1 MTRIGVS
8 GAWHAIELNQKSKP
22 ACSKPI
28 LIFHNNMYTALLD
41 MKNCKNEIKI
51 YQLKSIYNVDK
62 RKERERERERE
73 RVSSLKPYLM
83 SIVIH
88 CLSSKVPGRKSNV

>member
-1 MTRIGVS
+1 MWTKER
-8 GAWHAIELNQKSKP
+8 
-22 ACSKPI
+22 
-28 LIFHNNMYTALLD
+28 
-41 MKNCKNEIKI
+41 
-51 YQLKSIYNVDK
+51 
-62 RKERERERERE
+62 RERERERERERDREREREKERE

>member
-51 YQLKSIYNVDK
+51 YQLKIIYMYNLDK
-62 RKERERERERE
+62 RKERERERKRKRERE
-73 RVSSLKPYLM
+73 FLA
-83 SIVIH
+83 
-88 CLSSKVPGRKSNV
+88 

>member
-51 YQLKSIYNVDK
+51 YQLKFIYNVDK
-62 RKERERERERE
+62 RKEREREIQRERE
-73 RVSSLKPYLM
+73 IERESF
-83 SIVIH
+83 
-88 CLSSKVPGRKSNV
+88 